1 MKRKV
6 VKQGAATLT
15 VSLPLG
21 WAKKFKLD
29 SGDELEVEERGHD
42 IVVSAGKSNSFSP
55 KQLDLT
61 DLEPLVSR
69 CFISLYINGHDD
81 VKFTFMNPETI
92 KTVQKVCGELIG
104 FEVIESGRNYC
115 VVKEIAKESEQDF
128 DVLLRRLFL
137 LLKGIFEDGKIALAE
152 KKDDSALGAL
162 AARDLEINKFSNFC
176 LRFLNKKGHKDYS
189 KTSNIYSVVVALEQ
203 AGDSLKEIFNFA
215 LDSKPASKNVLDFYK
230 QTSEIFNL
238 CYELTFD
245 TNKAKAKLISKKY
258 DALKKELMS
267 SLDSTADKEQIKYL
281 MLLKVLLEK
290 VILIDGLQLGYVG

>member
-29 SGDELEVEERGHD
+29 SGDDLEVDERGND
-42 IVVSAGKSNSFSP
+42 LVISAGKSKIVSP
-55 KQLDLT
+55 KQLDLA
-61 DLEPLVSR
+61 DLEPLISR
-69 CFISLYINGHDD
+69 CFIALYINGHDE
-81 VKFTFMNPETI
+81 VKFTFKNPEVI
-92 KTVQKVCGELIG
+92 KIIQKVCGELIG
-104 FEVIESGRNYC
+104 FEIVESGRSYC
-115 VVKEIAKESEQDF
+115 AVKEIAEEAEQDF

-137 LLKGIFEDGKIALAE
+137 LLKGIFEDGAKVLSE
-152 KKDDSALGAL
+152 KKDDASLKAL

-176 LRFLNKKGHKDYS
+176 LRHLNKKGYKDYS
-189 KTSNIYSVVVALEQ
+189 KTLNIYSVVAALEQ

-215 LDSKPASKNVLDFYK
+215 LASKPASKSVLDFYK
-230 QTSEIFNL
+230 TTSELFAF
-238 CYELTFD
+238 CYEFTFD
-245 TNKAKAKLISKKY
+245 TNRAKAKLISKKY

-267 SLDSTADKEQIKYL
+267 ALDSTADKEQIKYL

-290 VILIDGLQLGYVG
+290 VIMIDGLQLGYVN